1 MNGQRVTTRE
11 LIECVTSRR
20 DTLIDVRPIAA
31 YNGWSL
37 GQEPRGG
44 HIRGA
49 VAFPLQWTRYDGW
62 HDLLRDKNIATD
74 RSIVVYGYHSEEAE
88 TMAGELAAAGY
99 GHVRVYDRFTTW
111 SAEPTLPME
120 RLPRYRYLVYPGW
133 ISELLAGKRPPQW
146 EAGDTVICHVS
157 YRYRG
162 DYEAGHIPGA
172 IHLDTERLESPRTWN
187 RRSAAELQSALTEL
201 GIRHDTTV
209 IVYGRFS
216 HPNNEDPYPGR
227 LAGHLAAMRCAQI
240 MLYAG
245 VEDVRILNGGMTAW
259 QQAGYET
266 TTEEGVVKPV
276 SDFGVEI
283 PQHSELIV
291 DMPKAKQLLA
301 SEDGE
306 LVSVRSWDEFIGKV
320 SGYHY
325 IDKVGRIP
333 GAVFGNC
340 GSDAYHMENYRN
352 VDQTMREYHEIVTM
366 WAEDGI
372 VPQKHIAFF
381 CGTGW
386 RGSEAFFN
394 AWFMGWPRI
403 SVYDGG
409 WLEWSSDSSN
419 SVETGLPPGQL
430 PAWFRKTNAHD

>member
-1 MNGQRVTTRE
+1 MNRLKITTRD
-11 LIECVTSRR
+11 LIESVTNRS

-37 GQEPRGG
+37 RQEPRGG
-44 HIRGA
+44 HIRSA
-49 VAFPLQWTRYDGW
+49 VTFPLHWTRDDQWRG
-62 HDLLRDKNIATD
+62 LLCDKGISSD
-74 RSIVVYGYHSEEAE
+74 RSIIVYGYDSDDAD
-88 TMAGELAAAGY
+88 TMAGELARAGY
-99 GHVRVYDRFTTW
+99 RYVRVFDQFMTW
-111 SAEPTLPME
+111 SADTTLPME
-120 RLPRYRYLVYPGW
+120 RLPRYHYLVYPEW
-133 ISELLAGKRPPQW
+133 VSDLSAGKRPLQW
-146 EAGDTVICHVS
+146 NGGDTVICHVS

-172 IHLDTERLESPRTWN
+172 IHLDTERLETPKTWN
-187 RRSAAELQSALTEL
+187 RRSAAELHRALPEL

-216 HPNNEDPYPGR
+216 HPNNREPYPGR

-245 VEDVRILNGGMTAW
+245 VKDVRILNGGMTAW

-266 TTEEGVVKPV
+266 TIEEGVVKPV

-283 PQHSELIV
+283 PQCPELII

-306 LVSVRSWDEFIGKV
+306 LVSVRSWDEFIGNV

-325 IDKVGRIP
+325 IDKIGRIP

-352 VDQTMREYHEIVTM
+352 FDQTMREYHEIASI
-366 WAEDGI
+366 WAEYGI
-372 VPQKHIAFF
+372 VPEKHIAFY

-394 AWFMGWPRI
+394 AWLMGWPRI

-409 WLEWSSDSSN
+409 WMEWSSDPN
-419 SVETGLPPGQL
+419 NPVEAGVPPNQRSIL
-430 PAWFRKTNAHD
+430 R